1 MQWRHLPIVAFD
13 TETTGLQPFG
23 GDRVIEFA
31 AVVLRIDASG
41 QVVGEE
47 RHGWLLNPGIP
58 IPRTASEISGITDK
72 DVADAPTFADV
83 AHEVAELLGNAV
95 TVAHNY
101 PFDMAFLTQELL
113 RVGLTWP
120 EPLAE
125 VDTVDLSMKH
135 FSEAKGHKLI
145 DLCTRLGVSLDG
157 AHRATND
164 AAACGRCFVE
174 MVRKHEIRDDLQTM
188 LDWAN
193 AIGRPPEDGPLG
205 ASRDGRVV
213 FLDGPHKGD
222 PIVDHPIHLAWM
234 EKARERGPE
243 GWRFRYPESTRRW
256 VRRWLEVRGAGRARQ
271 SPKSFRP
278 EDWVLDSCIAPLPAP
293 DGLAA
298 ARA

>member
-1 MQWRHLPIVAFD
+1 MLWKHLPIVAFD

-31 AVVLRIDASG
+31 AVVHVLGPDG
-41 QVVGEE
+41 QVVDEQ
-47 RHGWLLNPGIP
+47 RHGWLINPGMA
-58 IPRTASEISGITDK
+58 IPRTASEISGIYDK
-72 DVADAPTFADV
+72 DVADAPTFADISNDV
-83 AHEVAELLGNAV
+83 HDLLANAV

-101 PFDMAFLTQELL
+101 PFDMAFLTQEFL
-113 RVGLTWP
+113 RIGMTWP

-125 VDTVDLSMKH
+125 VDTVDVSIKH
-135 FSEAKGHKLI
+135 FSDAKSHKLV
-145 DLCTRLGVSLDG
+145 DLCQRLGVSLDG

-164 AAACGRCFVE
+164 AAACGRSFVE
-174 MVRKHEIRDDLQTM
+174 MARRHGVGDDMQAM

-205 ASRDGRVV
+205 ASREGRVV
-213 FLDGPHKGD
+213 FLGGPHAGE

-234 EKARERGPE
+234 EKARERGPS
-243 GWRFRYPESTRRW
+243 GWRFRFPEATRRW

-271 SPKSFRP
+271 YPKSFHSV
-278 EDWVLDSCIAPLPAP
+278 DWVLDSCIAVARPPEGAM
-293 DGLAA
+293 A